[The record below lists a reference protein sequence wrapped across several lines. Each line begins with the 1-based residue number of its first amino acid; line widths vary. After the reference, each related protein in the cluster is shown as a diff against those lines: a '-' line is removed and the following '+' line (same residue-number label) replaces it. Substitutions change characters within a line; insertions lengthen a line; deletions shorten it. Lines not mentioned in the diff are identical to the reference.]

1 MKVQALLLS
10 GWMAAAVPGTA
21 AGAQTYF
28 PDTITFSGATQ
39 TQDQL
44 LAFTRLHPGRVTKD
58 EMQAAS
64 DRLVATGLF
73 SDVRYTL
80 NDAVL
85 QFTLTPSP
93 AVLPVRYDNFP
104 WWDDKTLNA
113 LIAEKVPLF
122 GGALYPGGPMRQQ
135 VSDVLEGLLAEK
147 GVKAKVSTTPVADAQ
162 GTMIATR
169 YHIDSPPV
177 LIASLTVEG
186 ASDAW
191 AAEMRRVEESAAG
204 KDFRGATRDSLAAE
218 IRRVYA
224 NHGVL
229 SVEMAGPTWGPP
241 KVVDGKIL

>member
-104 WWDDKTLNA
+104 WWD
-113 LIAEKVPLF
+113 
-122 GGALYPGGPMRQQ
+122 
-135 VSDVLEGLLAEK
+135 
-147 GVKAKVSTTPVADAQ
+147 
-162 GTMIATR
+162 
-169 YHIDSPPV
+169 
-177 LIASLTVEG
+177 
-186 ASDAW
+186 
-191 AAEMRRVEESAAG
+191 
-204 KDFRGATRDSLAAE
+204 
-218 IRRVYA
+218 
-224 NHGVL
+224 
-229 SVEMAGPTWGPP
+229 
-241 KVVDGKIL
+241 